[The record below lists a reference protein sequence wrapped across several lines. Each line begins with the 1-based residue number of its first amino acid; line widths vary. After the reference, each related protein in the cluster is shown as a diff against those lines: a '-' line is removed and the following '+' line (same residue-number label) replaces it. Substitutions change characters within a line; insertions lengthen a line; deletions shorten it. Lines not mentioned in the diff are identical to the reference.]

1 MRRAGRMEFF
11 ATRRCGRPAA
21 GTPAGVG
28 PIKGGDQIKI
38 EFERIGSMTVSVA
51 QSSGGK
57 ASIFASA

>member
-1 MRRAGRMEFF
+1 MASTSPVAQEMWF
-11 ATRRCGRPAA
+11 PA